1 MLQGGSIL
9 RSLTKQEKVF
19 GLLSNSGLMPCFQVT
34 FVTPVKQA
42 ISFPKCLQRRMKVWV
57 IYIYYIY
64 IYNIYIYIYISI
76 YI

>member
-34 FVTPVKQA
+34 FLTPVKQA
-42 ISFPKCLQRRMKVWV
+42 VFFPKFVGVCVCMRTHL
-57 IYIYYIY
+57 
-64 IYNIYIYIYISI
+64 ISI
-76 YI
+76 QK